1 MWVEVWVE
9 VWGELWGEVWGAV
22 LCEKWGEKWK
32 LDGLGGYI
40 GCDAEKNG
48 VRGEEIWDDKYRTRN
63 MGGKGFRNAMDRAK
77 PAVKR
82 RVREQGEHAESC
94 EEELRAT
101 VARRDGEECTRDSEA
116 RDLPKE

>member
-9 VWGELWGEVWGAV
+9 VWGEVWVEVWG
-22 LCEKWGEKWK
+22 KKWK
-32 LDGLGGYI
+32 LDGTCGYI
-40 GCDAEKNG
+40 GCDAKTNG
-48 VRGEEIWDDKYRTRN
+48 VRGEEIWNEKYGTRN
-63 MGGKGFRNAMDRAK
+63 MGENGFRNAMDRAK
-77 PAVKR
+77 PAVER

-101 VARRDGEECTRDSEA
+101 VARRDCEECTRDSEA